1 MINVLAESSKI
12 KMKKRGIHMRWFV
25 LLMLFFGAVIN
36 FADKS
41 IIGLAAVP
49 IMKEMNLSYAEWGL
63 VGSSY
68 YWLYPITG
76 IFGAAWADRI
86 GAKKVLGF
94 LMLTWAFLQFGVL
107 AIAALPLLVI
117 YRILLGA
124 FEGPFSPVAYNHADK
139 WFPPKQRGFAN
150 SIVVAGGTVGAMIA
164 APLLVSLITLLGWKA
179 AFACLGLASIVW
191 FFLFQ
196 FFTKESPV
204 KRYQKV
210 QKKKKAQLEK
220 INVKDFLKL
229 LGSPS
234 ALFTTLAYF
243 STYILVVW
251 FSVWLPIYLVE
262 AIKMSPGEMGY
273 SVAIIGIVSVL
284 IYTGVSMLSDYLFK
298 KNESWQ
304 ISRIFVV
311 AGAMIA
317 GALLLASIT
326 VFQNPLWVVIAMCLA
341 KGLTYA
347 ILPIGPTIM
356 INEWPERGALM
367 TSILTSSGNIA
378 GIIAPILTGYIVGL
392 ARANKIAGYNLSI
405 ISMAILVLVFGILFA
420 FFVKPS
426 GAKKKALDHDD
437 LSENSNIKYS

>member
-1 MINVLAESSKI
+1 
-12 KMKKRGIHMRWFV
+12 MRWFV

-210 QKKKKAQLEK
+210 QKKAQLEK

-392 ARANKIAGYNLSI
+392 AGANKIAGYNLSI